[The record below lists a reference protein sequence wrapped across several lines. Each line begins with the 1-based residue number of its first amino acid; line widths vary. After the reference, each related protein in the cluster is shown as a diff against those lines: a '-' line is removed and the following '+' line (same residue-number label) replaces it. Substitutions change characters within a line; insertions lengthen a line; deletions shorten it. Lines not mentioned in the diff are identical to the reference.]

1 MICSLELHTC
11 KIGAMVSAHRDSFHL
26 AFRIQLQHYPLILIY
41 IGTTTDRSVMENLMK
56 DISEM
61 SLLYIDEEVIQVF
74 EEIGQGK
81 HTALHT
87 IINFT
92 ICMSNV

>member
-1 MICSLELHTC
+1 
-11 KIGAMVSAHRDSFHL
+11 
-26 AFRIQLQHYPLILIY
+26 
-41 IGTTTDRSVMENLMK
+41 MK

-87 IINFT
+87 ITCQMYDVGEYI
-92 ICMSNV
+92 